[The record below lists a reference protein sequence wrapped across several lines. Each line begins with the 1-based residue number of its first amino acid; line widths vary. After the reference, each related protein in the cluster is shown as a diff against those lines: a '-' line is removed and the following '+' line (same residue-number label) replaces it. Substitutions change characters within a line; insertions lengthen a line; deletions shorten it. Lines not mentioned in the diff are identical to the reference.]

1 MVVRV
6 VCGGACESC
15 FGGGWLCGDLVCG
28 WVVLVMEMGACRLGV
43 GREVGN
49 AAGFGSLVALWLLEE
64 KSEGT
69 AVMMLERFGAAG
81 I

>member
-1 MVVRV
+1 MFFVVVGYV
-6 VCGGACESC
+6 VMWC
-15 FGGGWLCGDLVCG
+15 
-28 WVVLVMEMGACRLGV
+28 VVGVFLVMEMGTCRLGV

-64 KSEGT
+64 KSEET

>member
-1 MVVRV
+1 MK
-6 VCGGACESC
+6 
-15 FGGGWLCGDLVCG
+15 D
-28 WVVLVMEMGACRLGV
+28 
-43 GREVGN
+43 

-64 KSEGT
+64 KSEET

>member
-1 MVVRV
+1 MRV
-6 VCGGACESC
+6 VLEVVGYVVIWC
-15 FGGGWLCGDLVCG
+15 VC

-49 AAGFGSLVALWLLEE
+49 AAGFRSLVALWLLEE
-64 KSEGT
+64 KSEET

>member
-1 MVVRV
+1 MVVPVRV
-6 VCGGACESC
+6 VLE
-15 FGGGWLCGDLVCG
+15 
-28 WVVLVMEMGACRLGV
+28 VVGYVVIWCVVGLFLVMEMGAFRLGV

-64 KSEGT
+64 KSEET
-69 AVMMLERFGAAG
+69 AVVMLERFGAAG

>member
-1 MVVRV
+1 MVVPVRV
-6 VCGGACESC
+6 VLE
-15 FGGGWLCGDLVCG
+15 
-28 WVVLVMEMGACRLGV
+28 VVGYVVIWCVVGLFLVMEMGACRLGV

-64 KSEGT
+64 KSEKT